1 MHTAVEE
8 VSTATVTVDKA
19 DAGKTLSVD
28 LYTIESN
35 NVTGVTEEVKAATAT
50 IKLDA
55 VPTVTV
61 KGIRLVRQFL
71 LPAMHLARCSIFC
84 SSK

>member
-28 LYTIESN
+28 LYTIVS
-35 NVTGVTEEVKAATAT
+35 TGVRPQCGQLFVNLRTE
-50 IKLDA
+50 
-55 VPTVTV
+55 
-61 KGIRLVRQFL
+61 
-71 LPAMHLARCSIFC
+71 
-84 SSK
+84 

>member
-35 NVTGVTEEVKAATAT
+35 NVTGVTEAIPGSDP
-50 IKLDA
+50 IK
-55 VPTVTV
+55 
-61 KGIRLVRQFL
+61 I
-71 LPAMHLARCSIFC
+71 M
-84 SSK
+84 